1 MNGIEVRKMK
11 KLILTLLFT
20 MVAAISYAQSNSE
33 NNTSGSNIDKREW
46 INKEYK
52 NKFKYPITAGIS
64 VFYDAAYAKSN
75 INTYDKFHHGG
86 GAALTSKL
94 SFSKYLAFGLDLS
107 LAGTTKTLNNNTK
120 SNFTSFAIAP
130 SLIFQRET
138 ERNQAGL
145 VPWGGVGVLI
155 TANNYDVTNT
165 TNGGFG
171 FTFNVGLRY
180 NFKENFYTGGRV
192 DYLVSPIVDSVHK
205 GALQTIRVGLEAGYR
220 F

>member
-1 MNGIEVRKMK
+1 MK

-33 NNTSGSNIDKREW
+33 NNTSGSNTDKREW

-64 VFYDAAYAKSN
+64 VFYDAAYAKSS

-107 LAGTTKTLNNNTK
+107 IAGTSKTLNNNTK
-120 SNFTSFAIAP
+120 SN
-130 SLIFQRET
+130 L
-138 ERNQAGL
+138 L

>member
-1 MNGIEVRKMK
+1 MK
-11 KLILTLLFT
+11 KIILTILFT
-20 MVAAISYAQSNSE
+20 MVAVISYAQTNNSG
-33 NNTSGSNIDKREW
+33 NNVDKRDW

-52 NKFKYPITAGIS
+52 NKFKYPVTAGIS
-64 VFYDAAYAKSN
+64 VFYDASYAKSS
-75 INTYDKFHHGG
+75 INTYNKFHHGG

-180 NFKENFYTGGRV
+180 NFKENFYTGGRL

-205 GALQTIRVGLEAGYR
+205 GALQSIRVGFEAGYR

>member
-1 MNGIEVRKMK
+1 MK

-33 NNTSGSNIDKREW
+33 NNKSGSNIDKREW

-52 NKFKYPITAGIS
+52 NKFEYPITAGIS
-64 VFYDAAYAKSN
+64 VFYDATYAKSS

-107 LAGTTKTLNNNTK
+107 IAGTTKTLNNNTK

-138 ERNQAGL
+138 KRNEAGL

-205 GALQTIRVGLEAGYR
+205 GALQTIRVGVEAGYR

>member
-52 NKFKYPITAGIS
+52 NKFKYPIAAGIS
-64 VFYDAAYAKSN
+64 VFYDAAYAKSS

-107 LAGTTKTLNNNTK
+107 IAGTSKTLNNNTK
-120 SNFTSFAIAP
+120 SNFT
-130 SLIFQRET
+130 
-138 ERNQAGL
+138 
-145 VPWGGVGVLI
+145 
-155 TANNYDVTNT
+155 
-165 TNGGFG
+165 
-171 FTFNVGLRY
+171 
-180 NFKENFYTGGRV
+180 
-192 DYLVSPIVDSVHK
+192 YLK
-205 GALQTIRVGLEAGYR
+205 
-220 F
+220 

>member
-1 MNGIEVRKMK
+1 MK

-20 MVAAISYAQSNSE
+20 MVAATSYAQSNSE
-33 NNTSGSNIDKREW
+33 NNTSGSNTDKREW

-64 VFYDAAYAKSN
+64 VFYDAAYAKSS

-107 LAGTTKTLNNNTK
+107 IAGTSKTLNNNTK

>member
-1 MNGIEVRKMK
+1 MK

-20 MVAAISYAQSNSE
+20 MVAATSYAQSNSE
-33 NNTSGSNIDKREW
+33 NNTSGSNTDKREW

-52 NKFKYPITAGIS
+52 NKFKYPIAAGIS
-64 VFYDAAYAKSN
+64 VFYDASYAKSS
-75 INTYDKFHHGG
+75 INTYNKFHHGG

-107 LAGTTKTLNNNTK
+107 IAGTTKTLNNNTK

-138 ERNQAGL
+138 ERNHAGL

-155 TANNYDVTNT
+155 TANKYDVTNT